1 MGSIERF
8 LALAG
13 MACCCWSARAHA
25 EPGEEGNPPTRD
37 QCLDAHE
44 HAQAV
49 RLSGDLLRAR
59 LALRQCSAAA
69 CPTLVSRD
77 CMAWLTEVEQQI
89 PSVIFRA
96 TRDGTDLIQ
105 VRVLEGE
112 RELASAI
119 TGTPLELEPGV
130 HHFRAELAGF
140 PPQQTS
146 YILQAGDKA
155 RVVGF
160 AFVSPQAT
168 PPPAAVPP
176 PAAAPAARD
185 VPESRPVPTLTYVL
199 GGTAL
204 AAVISGG
211 VLGAMALSERDER
224 EASCAPLCT
233 PQELDRVSNLAL
245 ATDVSFVVAALAG
258 GAAVYTYLTRPS
270 VGNPPSVAP
279 SLLGVRLGQAGW
291 SVSTGGRF

>member
-1 MGSIERF
+1 MGSLERF

-25 EPGEEGNPPTRD
+25 EPGADGNAPTRD

-44 HAQAV
+44 QSQAA

-69 CPTLVSRD
+69 CPALVSRD
-77 CMAWLTEVEQQI
+77 CMGWLTEVERQI

-130 HHFRAELAGF
+130 HHFTAELAGF
-140 PPQQTS
+140 PPQQAT
-146 YILQAGDKA
+146 YVLQAGDKA

-160 AFVSPQAT
+160 AFVSP
-168 PPPAAVPP
+168 PAPSPTAA
-176 PAAAPAARD
+176 PAAAPAPVSGAGAA
-185 VPESRPVPTLTYVL
+185 SRPVPTLTYVL

-204 AAVISGG
+204 GAAITGG
-211 VLGAMALSERDER
+211 VLGAMALSERSER
-224 EASCAPLCT
+224 EASCAPLCSSS
-233 PQELDRVSNLAL
+233 QLDRLSNLTVA
-245 ATDVSFVVAALAG
+245 ADVSFVVAALAG
-258 GAAVYTYLTRPS
+258 GAALYSYATRPTVS
-270 VGNPPSVAP
+270 TPSAEP
-279 SLLGVRLGQAGW
+279 ALLGVRLGRGGW